1 MFSNIHI
8 QKGDNID
15 VATKERPFLGFNP
28 SWDNNC
34 QEHDIDLNKN
44 ISKEEEDTNFKLFSS
59 NLKFYSTFNNES
71 KQKRKETQNVFQVKF
86 DRAFTTTSAKGNCL
100 YIIPMKRS

>member
-1 MFSNIHI
+1 MITFLFNFIIMLSNTHI

-15 VATKERPFLGFNP
+15 VATKERPLLGFNP

-44 ISKEEEDTNFKLFSS
+44 IS
-59 NLKFYSTFNNES
+59 NLKFHSPSNNES
-71 KQKRKETQNVFQVKF
+71 KQKRKETQIFSHVKF
-86 DRAFTTTSAKGNCL
+86 NRAFTTTSAKGNYL
-100 YIIPMKRS
+100 YIIPMKRSKS